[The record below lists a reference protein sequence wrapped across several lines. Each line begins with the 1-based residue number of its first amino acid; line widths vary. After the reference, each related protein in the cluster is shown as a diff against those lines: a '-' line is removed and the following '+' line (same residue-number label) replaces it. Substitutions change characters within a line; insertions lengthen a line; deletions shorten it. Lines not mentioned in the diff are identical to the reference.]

1 MPTREENE
9 LLCRIGPDAPMGR
22 MLRRYWIPAL
32 ASEELEVD
40 GPPQHVRL
48 LGEDL
53 VAFRDSKG
61 RVGLLEELCPH
72 RGASMLLARNEECG
86 LRCLYHGLKLD
97 VSGAVVDMPAE
108 PNAQAYKERVRA
120 VSYPVREAGGIV
132 WAYMGPAGKEPPPM
146 DFEFTTLPDAQRV
159 LLKTPI
165 NCNWLQCLEGV
176 LDSAHTNYLHTDTFK
191 PAAGLKKSA
200 YKDESLKADQK
211 VDRPSKDG
219 QPRLEVQNTPYG
231 FRYAA
236 IRKPIVDPDKNAYIR
251 VTLFVAPVY
260 GLFAAQDGWGSI
272 QAFVPIDDE
281 HTMLYFVRYNH
292 NRAIDPAERKRH
304 LNWSGAGLGSGAV
317 RTRRNRWSQDRE
329 AMKRGESHSGLFGV
343 QLEDAAVQE
352 SMGPLYDRSK
362 EHLCASDMAVVRLR
376 RLMLQSLRE
385 FTDKGEAPLGLAQPV
400 AYRTLRAEE
409 LMLPIGT
416 PWYQPDE
423 AMETTSR

>member
-1 MPTREENE
+1 MTTRTENE
-9 LLCRIGPDAPMGR
+9 LLSRIGPDAPMGQ
-22 MLRRYWIPAL
+22 MLRRYWIPAIT
-32 ASEELEVD
+32 SDELEVD

-53 VAFRDSKG
+53 VAFRDTKG

-86 LRCLYHGLKLD
+86 LRCIYHGLKLD
-97 VSGAVVDMPAE
+97 VTGAVVDMPVE

-132 WAYMGPAGKEPPPM
+132 WAYMGPAGTEPPPM
-146 DFEFTTLPDAQRV
+146 DFEFTSLPDAQRV
-159 LLKTPI
+159 VLKAPI

-191 PAAGLKKSA
+191 PAPGLKKSA
-200 YKDESLKADQK
+200 YKDESLKANHK
-211 VDRPSKDG
+211 VDRPSQDG
-219 QPRLEVQNTPYG
+219 QPRLEVENTPYG

-236 IRKPIVDPDKNAYIR
+236 IRKPLADPDKNVYIR
-251 VTLFVAPVY
+251 VTLFIAPLY

-272 QAFVPIDDE
+272 QAFVPVDDE

-292 NRAIDPAERKRH
+292 TRAIDAEERKRH
-304 LNWSGAGLGSGAV
+304 LQWSGAGLGIL
-317 RTRRNRWSQDRE
+317 RTRQNRWSQDRE

-343 QLEDAAVQE
+343 QVEDAAVQE

-362 EHLCASDMAVVRLR
+362 EHLCSSDLAVVRMR
-376 RLMLQSLRE
+376 RLMLQSVRD
-385 FTDKGEAPLGLAQPV
+385 FTEKGATPLGLGQSV
-400 AYRTLRAEE
+400 DYHKLRAAE

-416 PWYQPDE
+416 PWHHAEE
-423 AMETTSR
+423 AIEPT